1 MVRRLKIGT
10 AFALAL
16 AVHSQTSRG
25 TVTGTV
31 LDSSGAVVAGARLSL
46 RGVDT
51 GARLST
57 TSNDAGVY
65 RFDAVDLGVYELQA
79 AHAGFRTY
87 LGTRINVEANRVTS
101 LDPRLEV
108 GAGET
113 RIEVNGESSEL
124 LTRDSPLRGGN
135 FQPREVRDLPLTGLS
150 PLSLTRTLPGA
161 TDAAG
166 STAPSGLTNTYPGAA
181 FAINGQRPRGNNF
194 MLDGTDNNEVWNS
207 GQEQAFTIADA
218 VEEISIQSSNFSVE
232 FGRATGG
239 VLNVITKSGT
249 NDLHGTMLWRYQ
261 SQRFNSVSNLNK
273 LSGLTPG
280 VFSDNIFG
288 FTAGGPIRKNKTF
301 FFAGFQQEY
310 RHSTSNNPM
319 QIPMADAVSRLQ
331 SLFPNNPRLDLYLST
346 LGNLRGTGDPFAVP
360 LGVDPQTGVDRG
372 KVQFA
377 TGSYVFPA
385 VNDGPQWLAKIDHY
399 QSEAHRLSLR
409 YSYDSRLTL
418 PCFCGS
424 TVQKV
429 AFPGFVSEQE
439 LRHLNVVFADSY
451 TFGPSYTNEF
461 RFSYEKPDAK
471 LGTTWPGSVPL
482 ALTLPSIS
490 IGSGSSSVAAPGLGS
505 NGQFYYGNNL
515 LFQETQTKLKG
526 GHALR
531 YGLEFLREN
540 IKQAP
545 LAATLGNVSFMDSV
559 GYSAFANFLDDF
571 SGPSASTNRVFGATP
586 FHPDE
591 LRQSYFFQDNWK
603 MTPTLSL
610 TLGLRYENSSQPA
623 NSLSYPAFPGFDPSQ
638 FLVRHEVHR
647 DNLDFG
653 PAFGL
658 AWSPHLDRSGWLARL
673 FGNGKTV
680 WRGGYQI
687 SYDAFFTQLMT
698 NVAAGTPNAINTT
711 TTAPNTGRGSP
722 NWFEQLPTSAAAP
735 SLTYTQNALDPNL
748 RNPYTERWSFGF
760 ERQLLQSMLLDVSY
774 VGSQSHHLLTHADW
788 NPRLLTGVVRL
799 HPEYGPVLVID
810 NEGNSSYHALQVR
823 ADRRF
828 SHGFQLAVSYTW
840 SKAIDS
846 TSETVAGNDL
856 QAPAGNDITSV
867 PISQGGLKIDRG
879 LSDFDR
885 THRLTVAYI
894 WAIPGPHS
902 GWTRS
907 ALGGWSV
914 AGITT
919 FQSGT
924 PFTVGNGS
932 DRNNDGFFEDRPDIG
947 NPNAPLNTRAIILPM
962 CATGYQNPDTGS
974 CVMPSDVHWVQ
985 GIGFPNA
992 STVGRNT
999 LHTGGTNNF
1008 DLNLTKSIS
1017 LRERARLELRWEAFN
1032 ALNHPQ
1038 YIQVPPMQVS
1048 GTQAGRFLNRNFT
1061 DGGTRTMWVQAKVV
1075 F

>member
-1 MVRRLKIGT
+1 
-10 AFALAL
+10 
-16 AVHSQTSRG
+16 
-25 TVTGTV
+25 
-31 LDSSGAVVAGARLSL
+31 
-46 RGVDT
+46 
-51 GARLST
+51 
-57 TSNDAGVY
+57 
-65 RFDAVDLGVYELQA
+65 
-79 AHAGFRTY
+79 
-87 LGTRINVEANRVTS
+87 VEANRVAT
-101 LDPRLEV
+101 LDPRLEM

-124 LTRDSPLRGGN
+124 LTKDSPLRGGN

-166 STAPSGLTNTYPGAA
+166 STAPSGLANTYPGAA
-181 FAINGQRPRGNNF
+181 FSMNGQRPRGNNF
-194 MLDGTDNNEVWNS
+194 MLDGTDNNEIWMN
-207 GQEQAFTIADA
+207 GQGQAFTIADA

-232 FGRATGG
+232 FGRAAGG

-273 LSGLTPG
+273 LNGVTPG

-310 RHSTSNNPM
+310 HHSTSNNPL
-319 QIPMADAVSRLQ
+319 QIPTADAVSLLR

-346 LGNLRGTGDPFAVP
+346 LSNLRGTGAPFPVA

-385 VNDGPQWLAKIDHY
+385 INDGPQWLGKIDHY
-399 QSEAHRLSLR
+399 QSEAHRFSLR
-409 YSYDSRLTL
+409 FSYDSRLTL

-429 AFPGFVSEQE
+429 SFPGFVSEQE
-439 LRHLNVVFADSY
+439 LRHANVVLADSY
-451 TFGPSYTNEF
+451 TVGSSYTNEF
-461 RFSYEKPDAK
+461 RFSYERPDAK

-540 IKQAP
+540 ITEAP
-545 LAATLGNVSFMDSV
+545 LAATLGNVAFMPSV

-571 SGPSASTNRVFGATP
+571 SGPSASTNKIFGATP
-586 FHPDE
+586 FHPDQF
-591 LRQSYFFQDNWK
+591 RQSYFFQDNWK

-610 TLGLRYENSSQPA
+610 TLGLRYENSGQPA

-647 DNLDFG
+647 DNLDFA
-653 PAFGL
+653 PALGL
-658 AWSPHLDRSGWLARL
+658 AWSPHLDTSGWLGRL
-673 FGNGKTV
+673 FGSGKTV

-711 TTAPNTGRGSP
+711 ITAPNTGRGSP

-735 SLTYTQNALDPNL
+735 SLTDTQNALDPNL

-760 ERQLLQSMLLDVSY
+760 EQQLPQSMVLDVSY
-774 VGSQSHHLLTHADW
+774 VGSESHHLLTHADW
-788 NPRLLTGVVRL
+788 NPRLLTGVRL
-799 HPEYGPVLVID
+799 HPDYGQVLVID
-810 NEGNSSYHALQVR
+810 NEGASSYHALQVR
-823 ADRRF
+823 ANRRF
-828 SHGFQLAVSYTW
+828 SHGFQLAASYTW

-846 TSETVAGNDL
+846 TSDTVAGSDL

-867 PISQGGLKIDRG
+867 PVSQGGLKLDRG

-894 WAIPGPHS
+894 WAIPGPRS
-902 GWTRS
+902 GWTRN

-914 AGITT
+914 GGITT

-932 DRNNDGFFEDRPDIG
+932 DRNNDGFFQDRPDIG
-947 NPNAPLNTRAIILPM
+947 NPNAPLNTRAIILPT
-962 CATGYQNPDTGS
+962 CGTGYQNPDTGL

-999 LHTGGTNNF
+999 LRTGGTNNF
-1008 DLNLTKSIS
+1008 DLNLTKSVS

-1032 ALNHPQ
+1032 AFNHPQ
-1038 YIQVPPMQVS
+1038 FIQVPPMEVF
-1048 GTQAGRFLNRNFT
+1048 GTQPGWFLNRDLTNS
-1061 DGGTRTMWVQAKVV
+1061 GIRTMWVQAKVV

>member
-1 MVRRLKIGT
+1 MFVAYAGCKDVKSLRIGT
-10 AFALAL
+10 ALAL
-16 AVHSQTSRG
+16 SLAAHAQTSRG

-31 LDSSGAVVAGARLSL
+31 LDSSGAVVAGVHVSL
-46 RGVDT
+46 RRADT
-51 GARLST
+51 GGKLST
-57 TSNDAGVY
+57 TSNDAGIY

-79 AHAGFRTY
+79 TRPGFRTY
-87 LGTRINVEANRVTS
+87 LGTGINVEANRVTS

-108 GAGET
+108 GATET

-124 LTRDSPLRGGN
+124 LVKDGPLRGGN
-135 FQPREVRDLPLTGLS
+135 FQPRELRGLPLTGLS

-166 STAPSGLTNTYPGAA
+166 STTPSGLANTYPGAA
-181 FAINGQRPRGNNF
+181 FSMNGQRPRGNNF
-194 MLDGTDNNEVWNS
+194 MLDGTDNNNIWMT
-207 GQEQAFTIADA
+207 GAEQAFTIADA
-218 VEEISIQSSNFSVE
+218 VQEVSVQTSNFSVE
-232 FGRATGG
+232 FGRAGGG
-239 VLNVITKSGT
+239 VFNVITKSGT
-249 NDLHGTMLWRYQ
+249 NDLHGTLLWRYQ
-261 SQRFNSVSNLNK
+261 SERFNSVSNVDKLNG
-273 LSGLTPG
+273 LSQA

-288 FTAGGPIRKNKTF
+288 FTAGGPIRKDGTF

-319 QIPMADAVSRLQ
+319 QIPTADAVSRLQ

-346 LGNLRGTGDPFAVP
+346 LGNLRGTGALFDVP

-377 TGSYVFPA
+377 IGSYVFPA
-385 VNDGPQWLAKIDHY
+385 IHDGPQWLGRIDHY
-399 QSEAHRLSLR
+399 QSEVHRLSFR
-409 YSYDSRLTL
+409 FSYDSRLTL

-424 TVQKV
+424 TTQKV
-429 AFPGFVSEQE
+429 SFPGFVSVQE
-439 LRHLNVVFADSY
+439 LRHANVVFADSY

-461 RFSYEKPDAK
+461 RFSYERPDAK

-490 IGSGSSSVAAPGLGS
+490 IGSGSSSVSAPGLGS
-505 NGQFYYGNNL
+505 DGQFYYGNNL
-515 LFQETQTKLKG
+515 LFQETQTKLRG
-526 GHALR
+526 SHALR
-531 YGLEFLREN
+531 YGLELLREN
-540 IKQAP
+540 ITEAP
-545 LAATLGNVSFMDSV
+545 LAATLGNVAFTQSGD
-559 GYSAFANFLDDF
+559 YSAFANFLDDF
-571 SGPSASTNRVFGATP
+571 SGPSASTNRIFGATP
-586 FHPDE
+586 FHPDQ

-610 TLGLRYENSSQPA
+610 TLGLRYENSGQPA
-623 NSLSYPAFPGFDPSQ
+623 NSLSYPAFPGFDPSV

-658 AWSPHLDRSGWLARL
+658 AWSPHLDTSGWLARL
-673 FGNGKTV
+673 FGSGKTV

-711 TTAPNTGRGSP
+711 TIAPNTGRGSP
-722 NWFEQLPTSAAAP
+722 NWFEQLPTSAASP
-735 SLTYTQNALDPNL
+735 SLTDTQNALDPNL

-760 ERQLLQSMLLDVSY
+760 ERQLPQRVFLDVSY
-774 VGSQSHHLLTHADW
+774 VGSESHHLLTHADW
-788 NPRLLTGVVRL
+788 NPRLLTGVRL
-799 HPEYGPVLVID
+799 HPDYGQVLVID

-828 SHGFQLAVSYTW
+828 NRGFQLAASYTW
-840 SKAIDS
+840 SKTIDS
-846 TSETVAGNDL
+846 TSDTVAGNDL

-867 PISQGGLKIDRG
+867 SISQRRLKLDRG

-885 THRLTVAYI
+885 THRLTVTYI

-902 GWTRS
+902 GWTRN

-919 FQSGT
+919 LQSGT

-932 DRNNDGFFEDRPDIG
+932 DRNNDGFFQDRPDIG
-947 NPNAPLNTRAIILPM
+947 NPNAPLNSASSGEFVGDL
-962 CATGYQNPDTGS
+962 TGFSET
-974 CVMPSDVHWVQ
+974 
-985 GIGFPNA
+985 IA
-992 STVGRNT
+992 
-999 LHTGGTNNF
+999 
-1008 DLNLTKSIS
+1008 
-1017 LRERARLELRWEAFN
+1017 
-1032 ALNHPQ
+1032 
-1038 YIQVPPMQVS
+1038 
-1048 GTQAGRFLNRNFT
+1048 
-1061 DGGTRTMWVQAKVV
+1061 
-1075 F
+1075 